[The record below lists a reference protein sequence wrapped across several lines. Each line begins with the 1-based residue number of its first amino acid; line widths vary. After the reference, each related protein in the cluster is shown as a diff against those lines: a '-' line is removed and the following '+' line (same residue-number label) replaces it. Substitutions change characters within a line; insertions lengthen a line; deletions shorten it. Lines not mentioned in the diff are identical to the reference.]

1 MNTVEYQS
9 VNFVALN
16 SFSFKIPDIV
26 TDQQFNQISRTYSR
40 LIHFKFMYDLFRVW
54 SPSSRVK

>member
-40 LIHFKFMYDLFRVW
+40 L
-54 SPSSRVK
+54 